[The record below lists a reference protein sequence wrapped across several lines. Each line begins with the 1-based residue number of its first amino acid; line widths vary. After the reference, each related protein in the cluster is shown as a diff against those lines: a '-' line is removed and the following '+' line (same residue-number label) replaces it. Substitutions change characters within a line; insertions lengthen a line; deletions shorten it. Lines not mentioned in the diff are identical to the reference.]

1 MKVNVY
7 AKDLTVTKDEENK
20 ISEKLSFLD
29 KYLLIDSETT
39 AQVVVKKHGNDIKLE
54 ITIPSKVGSLRSEV
68 VDHALRNAIDE
79 SIDKLEDQVRR
90 QKTRLNRR
98 HKEKLAKTFI
108 DENDYEMA
116 DETITKT
123 KRIVVDDLDVDD
135 AIMQM
140 ELGDHDFFLFRD
152 KDTKLISVIY
162 TRKDGSYGVIE
173 VV

>member
-7 AKDLTVTKDEENK
+7 AKDLTVTKDEESK

-29 KYLLIDSETT
+29 KYFLIDSETT
-39 AQVVVKKHGNDIKLE
+39 AQVIVKKHGNDIKLE
-54 ITIPSKVGSLRSEV
+54 ITIPSKVGYLRSEV
-68 VDHALRNAIDE
+68 VDRSLRNAIDE
-79 SIDKLEDQVRR
+79 SIDKLEDQIRR

-98 HKEKLAKTFI
+98 HKEKLAKAFI
-108 DENDYEMA
+108 DEGEFEVSSDS
-116 DETITKT
+116 ITKT

-140 ELGDHDFFLFRD
+140 ELGDHDFFVYRD
-152 KDTKLISVIY
+152 KDTKLMSIIY
-162 TRKDGSYGVIE
+162 TRTDGSYGVIE

>member
-1 MKVNVY
+1 MEFNATFLATIISFLVFVF
-7 AKDLTVTKDEENK
+7 LMNK
-20 ISEKLSFLD
+20 ILYEPMGR
-29 KYLLIDSETT
+29 IVAE
-39 AQVVVKKHGNDIKLE
+39 
-54 ITIPSKVGSLRSEV
+54 R
-68 VDHALRNAIDE
+68 
-79 SIDKLEDQVRR
+79 
-90 QKTRLNRR
+90 
-98 HKEKLAKTFI
+98 KTFI

>member
-54 ITIPSKVGSLRSEV
+54 ITIPSKVGYLRSEV

-108 DENDYEMA
+108 DENDYENYGNTLINFVEKVSISPFPFA
-116 DETITKT
+116 ANIVFPGIKSVHTKIRPT
-123 KRIVVDDLDVDD
+123 S
-135 AIMQM
+135 
-140 ELGDHDFFLFRD
+140 FFTTFF
-152 KDTKLISVIY
+152 IFCSSSIA
-162 TRKDGSYGVIE
+162 
-173 VV
+173 

>member
-54 ITIPSKVGSLRSEV
+54 ITIPSKVGYLRSEV

-79 SIDKLEDQVRR
+79 SIDKLEDQVRT
-90 QKTRLNRR
+90 QKPMKMTTKWPMKLSLKP
-98 HKEKLAKTFI
+98 KE
-108 DENDYEMA
+108 
-116 DETITKT
+116 
-123 KRIVVDDLDVDD
+123 
-135 AIMQM
+135 
-140 ELGDHDFFLFRD
+140 
-152 KDTKLISVIY
+152 
-162 TRKDGSYGVIE
+162 
-173 VV
+173 